1 MHVINEDGIYYKQV
15 PEIVAV
21 ISVIAHED
29 SGKDVSTCMDHG
41 CMYMCVV
48 QVCYQLKCSV

>member
-21 ISVIAHED
+21 ILVIAHED
-29 SGKDVSTCMDHG
+29 SGKDVSTWIMDV
-41 CMYMCVV
+41 CTCVL
-48 QVCYQLKCSV
+48 YRYAIS

>member
-1 MHVINEDGIYYKQV
+1 MRVHVINEDEIYYKQV

-29 SGKDVSTCMDHG
+29 SGKDVSTW
-41 CMYMCVV
+41 MYVH
-48 QVCYQLKCSV
+48 VCCIGMLSVEV